1 MRLWT
6 VHPKYLDTRGLL
18 AAWREGLLAQ
28 KVLQGRTRGYRHH
41 PQLTRFRAHKDP
53 VEAIA
58 AYLRFVYKE
67 ALARGYNFDAT
78 KIAGNKKG
86 IGLRCTRGQLLF
98 EWLHLQQK
106 LKVRSAER
114 YAAVRDLHEPEVNPL
129 FRIIEGD
136 IEPWEAMRSAR
147 SLSAKA
153 VKLESDSG
161 RRQ

>member
-6 VHPKYLDTRGLL
+6 IHPKYLDTKGLL

-67 ALARGYNFDAT
+67 ALARGYNFDDT
-78 KIAGNKKG
+78 KIAGSRKR
-86 IGLRCTRGQLLF
+86 ILLRCTRGQLLY
-98 EWLHLQQK
+98 EWKHLRQK
-106 LKVRSAER
+106 LKARSVAR
-114 YAAVRDLHEPEVNPL
+114 YAAIHHLKEPQAIPL
-129 FRIIEGD
+129 FRIVAGD
-136 IEPWEAMRSAR
+136 IEPWEVIGSASSRSP
-147 SLSAKA
+147 KA
-153 VKLESDSG
+153 
-161 RRQ
+161 Q